1 MRAASAT
8 VRTNTGVLPISEAQ
22 HVPSLFL
29 GASWVQADG
38 LFLS

>member
-1 MRAASAT
+1 MRAAPAT
-8 VRTNTGVLPISEAQ
+8 LRTNAGALPRSDAQ